1 MDYIIPA
8 FTMITLDSIYLS
20 SIGGPIFRPM
30 IKKIQKEELKLNIQ
44 GAIACYILLMVVLY
58 KYIIQE
64 RNTPNN
70 AFILGFCIYGIF
82 DSTNYALFSNY
93 KLLPSII
100 DTVWGGCLFYIV
112 TLITYKILGIKY

>member
-58 KYIIQE
+58 KYIIHQQSLSE
-64 RNTPNN
+64 SGLFVTPSHV
-70 AFILGFCIYGIF
+70 ILH
-82 DSTNYALFSNY
+82 LFAH
-93 KLLPSII
+93 
-100 DTVWGGCLFYIV
+100 FFF
-112 TLITYKILGIKY
+112 